1 VTVIY
6 KSEVAVVTIQTE
18 KDFVPCEV

>member
-6 KSEVAVVTIQTE
+6 KSEVAMVTIQAE